1 MAQCESGARA
11 SVDVTATRVEDFASF
26 DTVDTIR
33 NAKDDGIRKSSRV
46 HPFKQSQD
54 EVQVVQQRLSLTGR
68 GSKLTFPVTKNTTPS
83 QSDTDRFDDLS
94 SMTMAESVETAG
106 GVAYLLI
113 TLVLS
118 MYYLKMLAPVMT
130 NDLWWADFNAS
141 GAHSYLIDVFNS
153 NLNLNVNNTAKYLDV
168 TAGGFSKDY
177 STFYTP
183 IRISPLY
190 ERIVR
195 ADQATNLTAAIIAL
209 QEYPRPESAWT
220 QYCWVD
226 FNRMWEVAHTAKRQ
240 TRCGRR
246 YTANAAMYWETIFRL
261 INWNKY
267 MTKYASKFKFAMGR
281 MLNSTTE
288 GKHWLKQTANA
299 FVSVETEVAVWKA
312 AGLTTYQWQWANHVT
327 WGVKESMDVINAFGA
342 TQSLSIK
349 QVATERKGSWTTI
362 VLSWGPWNDYMFGL
376 PFIRSDPRHARFMEP
391 CSYDD
396 FLLDPGNYTCDPCD
410 PVFNPDEYMSC
421 SYNCE
426 TMLDIGGTPGFGLT
440 HNHVGPFGSI
450 DALFVPAP
458 PSLLVLSSSFTLAI
472 TTWMQTQDAFN
483 TAMTIIPSLTVDPVP
498 MKWQSTENGTFTY
511 MGGDITC
518 PTREPKP
525 YVQSSFS
532 FDVSCTNQERH
543 KMLLHPRNALF
554 AYLISSKL
562 PIGALKS
569 TSDSAIIAEWCGA
582 VCPTLASS
590 CAQVLG
596 AVVNASKQLPTTT
609 TVALTT
615 LARRA
620 QSDVTAL
627 QVKTIQYAKYTSTA
641 TDHEYGSSATDVWL
655 EQLVLSDDDKWD
667 FFGWVYMFEW
677 AEASREVVSFEGD
690 NGIFA
695 LVSDKATPLINEAQ
709 YLEVPKS
716 ACQYVWVV
724 SAIVSVILV
733 IVGFVMTTYT
743 ALLRGRIVG
752 RNLFQFN
759 RIVGAV
765 WIGRP
770 FLMIRGMTAIV
781 LLSTA
786 PIRFMSQKRI
796 ASFEFHPRT
805 LLESMLVSGEAM
817 WITYIVNDFML
828 PLTRNAQSNF
838 APLSAGLSWLVYVCW
853 DMSAPPALYATLDR
867 NCDINYFRST
877 VVCHSGAVQLGDA
890 QRVMTLLFIQLV
902 SIIMSFG
909 AVCVW
914 QCVNRHLPA
923 PTFCGHLLLSG
934 TATAFLH
941 KDIVLNGALLIDRAS
956 CVMCGLLTFRQ
967 YIFDLKLWLLTTQQ
981 QIPTGDPSA
990 SAKPRVFKW
999 NMPVFLAPYLKSELV
1014 TSPSPSPPSP
1024 KDHRPQRPK
1033 RVATL
1038 IGLGY
1043 MCATVFGSV
1052 TYLSLTKTSMAN
1064 DFWWANYNASREHVF
1079 IARMYNREMVLRPE
1093 ANSIALDDHIFVDD
1107 TNYSSVLDT
1116 AVGVFMPPLYVSQ
1129 IKLADATK
1137 LAVVVRGLRHM
1148 DACLAPWIATQYC
1161 WLDFQQ
1167 RWEMANSVA
1176 RQARCASKYAT
1187 NGAVYLEAVL
1197 RNVQWATLQS
1207 CWGRSLEIAI
1217 AAPLRLSSDGST
1229 WWASLESTVTS
1240 ELDEVAIWHSHN
1252 ISTYDTDWQDY
1263 KSIGIIDTYNIQ
1275 NAFGF
1280 SYPMTLKH
1288 TNGSLQLNA
1297 QTSMKMYWAFASDL
1311 WAVTD
1316 PSTFIFGKSLV
1327 RQTGQFAF
1335 ANVSMESV
1343 LLQNGTVAQVES
1355 GAFAIFR
1362 DTIGPFGSVDV
1373 KHVAVP
1379 PSVVRF
1385 VLHVTD
1391 TLTLLRTKSLSLSVH
1406 YSALDDQTQFAY
1418 IPAPWLESGQV
1429 YGVGGN
1435 IMCPESAK
1443 WVLVEGLCML
1453 TGGACNVGVGE
1464 FISPTTFS
1472 RLAGVIALNMVVPS
1486 VNTTHEG
1493 TALCSNVVMVSVRVC
1508 QDLMLDRPLSFL
1520 KNSSYFGDNE
1530 AWFSTMAA
1538 LAATAQADV
1547 RNVGVEVFQ
1556 YGTGESTSSNV
1567 TFLRHT
1573 LFDESLPGFHLL
1585 SWYLVVEWCLAQRE
1599 VISLQGDRGTIN
1611 LLTYHSAD
1619 VGSLVN
1625 PLELPVNVALYIR
1638 YACLYVTSAI
1648 ICVAF
1653 LSTLY
1658 LLANRG
1664 YMEGLNMLELNRV
1677 AGVVWVGRTLLF
1689 VRGLA
1694 AISLLSTQ
1702 VLTLTPVGDQWG
1714 FRDPRV
1720 IVDETATDQAMRFF
1734 KTFLAAGEVSWLG
1747 FVLSDMLIVMTQQ
1760 YTTAYVFKCNFMV
1773 WGASALLSWII
1784 PATHTATMTRQC
1796 EMPQVDFQLVCTS
1809 GTIAIGSFGR
1819 FVTLIGVCV
1828 GSIAIC
1834 YAYERLRH
1842 PHLET
1847 QGQASYFLSAS
1858 AKYMFEPKH
1867 WTKEKVYYI
1876 DPASAV
1882 INGILSIQVKNTFYI
1897 FDLKIWRFFVI
1908 DEPHLKRKRLHDEGA
1923 FHLLQA
1929 IPLTD

>member
-1 MAQCESGARA
+1 MAKCEPGARA
-11 SVDVTATRVEDFASF
+11 SMDVTATRMEDFASF
-26 DTVDTIR
+26 DTIR
-33 NAKDDGIRKSSRV
+33 NSKDAIRMSSRV
-46 HPFKQSQD
+46 HPFDQSHD
-54 EVQVVQQRLSLTGR
+54 KVDDIEVVQQRFSLTGR
-68 GSKLTFPVTKNTTPS
+68 GSKPTFPVTQHTSPS
-83 QSDTDRFDDLS
+83 TWVADQFDDFL
-94 SMTMAESVETAG
+94 SMTIAESVETAG
-106 GVAYLLI
+106 GIAYLLI
-113 TLVLS
+113 TLALS
-118 MYYLKMLAPVMT
+118 MYYLKVLAPVMT
-130 NDLWWADFNAS
+130 NDLWWANFNAS
-141 GAHSYLIDVFNS
+141 GAHSYLIDVFN
-153 NLNLNVNNTAKYLDV
+153 NHLNLSVNHTAKDLDV
-168 TAGGFSKDY
+168 TAGGFTKDY

-183 IRISPLY
+183 IHISPLY

-195 ADQATNLTAAIIAL
+195 ADQATNLTAAIISL
-209 QEYPRPESAWT
+209 RGYTGPEWAST

-226 FNRMWEVAHTAKRQ
+226 FNRRWEVAHTAKRQ

-261 INWNKY
+261 VIWDSY
-267 MTKYASKFKFAMGR
+267 MTTSASKFEFAMGR
-281 MLNSTTE
+281 MLNASME
-288 GKHWLKQTANA
+288 GRDWLDRTADG
-299 FVSVETEVAVWKA
+299 FVSVDAEVAVWKA
-312 AGLTTYQWQWANHVT
+312 AGMTTYEWQWTNYFT
-327 WGVKESMDVINAFGA
+327 WGVKESVDVTNAFGA

-349 QVATERKGSWTTI
+349 KVAMEIRGSWTTLM
-362 VLSWGPWNDYMFGL
+362 LSWGPWNDFLFGL
-376 PFIRSDPRHARFMEP
+376 PFIRSDPLHARFMSP

-396 FLLDPGNYTCDPCD
+396 YLLDPGNYTCDPCD
-410 PVFNPDEYMSC
+410 PVFNPDEYTSC
-421 SYNCE
+421 MYNFE
-426 TMLDIGGTPGFGLT
+426 AILGEGGTPGFGLT
-440 HNHVGPFGSI
+440 HDHIGPFGSI
-450 DALFVPAP
+450 DAFFVPAP
-458 PSLLVLSSSFTLAI
+458 PSLLVLSSAFTLAI

-483 TAMTIIPSLTVDPVP
+483 AAMTMIPSLTVDPVP
-498 MKWQSTENGTFTY
+498 MKWQSTANGTFTY

-543 KMLLHPRNALF
+543 RMLLHPRNALF
-554 AYLISSKL
+554 AYLISSKP
-562 PIGALKS
+562 PIGTLQS
-569 TSDSAIIAEWCGA
+569 MSDSAIIAKWCGTL
-582 VCPTLASS
+582 CPTLASS

-609 TVALTT
+609 TVPFTT

-627 QVKTIQYAKYTSTA
+627 QVKTIQFAKYISTT
-641 TDHEYGSSATDVWL
+641 TDHEDGSSSSPTDVWL
-655 EQLVLSDDDKWD
+655 EQLVLSGDDKWD

-695 LVSDKATPLINEAQ
+695 LVSDKSAPLMYEAQ
-709 YLEVPKS
+709 GLEVPKS
-716 ACQYVWVV
+716 ACQYVWVI
-724 SAIVSVILV
+724 SAIMSVILV
-733 IVGFVMTTYT
+733 IVGLIMTAYT

-765 WIGRP
+765 WLGRP

-786 PIRFMSQKRI
+786 PIRVILQKRI
-796 ASFEFHPRT
+796 TSFEFHPRT

-817 WITYIVNDFML
+817 WITYVFNDFLL
-828 PLTRNAQSNF
+828 PLSRNAEPNF

-853 DMSAPPALYATLDR
+853 DMSAPTSLYATLDR
-867 NCDINYFRST
+867 NCAIDFARLT
-877 VVCHSGAVQLGDA
+877 VVCQSGAVQLGDA
-890 QRVMTLLFIQLV
+890 QIAMTLFFIQLV
-902 SIIMSFG
+902 CIVMSFG
-909 AVCVW
+909 AVWLWRCM
-914 QCVNRHLPA
+914 NRHPPA
-923 PTFCGHLLLSG
+923 PGFSGHLLLSG
-934 TATAFLH
+934 TATTFLR

-956 CVMCGLLTFRQ
+956 CVMCGLLTFRR

-981 QIPTGDPSA
+981 NIPTGEPSA

-999 NMPVFLAPYLKSELV
+999 NMPVFLAPSLKSGLV
-1014 TSPSPSPPSP
+1014 TPPSNCPLPP

-1033 RVATL
+1033 RVISL
-1038 IGLGY
+1038 LGLGY

-1052 TYLSLTKTSMAN
+1052 TYLSLTKTNMAN
-1064 DFWWANYNASREHVF
+1064 DFWWVNYNASREHVF
-1079 IARMYNREMVLRPE
+1079 IARMYNRERWRISLTCSLPPEVRFGAASRGQFNCTRRPHLRRRCQ
-1093 ANSIALDDHIFVDD
+1093 LQ
-1107 TNYSSVLDT
+1107 LR
-1116 AVGVFMPPLYVSQ
+1116 VGHCRG
-1129 IKLADATK
+1129 DATK

-1217 AAPLRLSSDGST
+1217 AAPLRSSSHGSA
-1229 WWASLESTVTS
+1229 WWTSLESTVTS
-1240 ELDEVAIWHSHN
+1240 ELDEVAVWHTHN
-1252 ISTYDTDWQDY
+1252 ISTFDTDWQNY

-1288 TNGSLQLNA
+1288 TNGSFQLNA

-1327 RQTGQFAF
+1327 RQMGQFAF
-1335 ANVSMESV
+1335 ANVSMESLV
-1343 LLQNGTVAQVES
+1343 LQNGTVAQVES
-1355 GAFAIFR
+1355 GAFATFR

-1385 VLHVTD
+1385 VLHVKD
-1391 TLTLLRTKSLSLSVH
+1391 TMTLLRTKSLSLSAE
-1406 YSALDDQTQFAY
+1406 YSALYDPSEFCH
-1418 IPAPWLESGQV
+1418 IPASWFESGQV
-1429 YGVGGN
+1429 YGAGGN
-1435 IMCPESAK
+1435 IMCPESTT
-1443 WVLVEGLCML
+1443 LQCR
-1453 TGGACNVGVGE
+1453 VGE
-1464 FISPTTFS
+1464 FITPTTFS
-1472 RLAGVIALNMVVPS
+1472 RLTAVIALNMVVPS

-1493 TALCSNVVMVSVRVC
+1493 TALCPNVVGVSVDVC
-1508 QDLMLDRPLSFL
+1508 QALMLDRPLSFL

-1530 AWFSTMAA
+1530 VWFSTMAA

-1547 RNVGVEVFQ
+1547 RNVAVEVFQ
-1556 YGTGESTSSNV
+1556 YGTVESTSSNV
-1567 TFLRHT
+1567 TFLRHA
-1573 LFDESLPGFHLL
+1573 LFDESLP
-1585 SWYLVVEWCLAQRE
+1585 AQRE
-1599 VISLQGDRGTIN
+1599 VISLQGDRGTIS
-1611 LLTYHSAD
+1611 LLSTNSPD
-1619 VGSLVN
+1619 VDSLVN
-1625 PLELPVNVALYIR
+1625 PLEVPVNVASYIR

-1658 LLANRG
+1658 LLVNRG
-1664 YMEGLNMLELNRV
+1664 YVEGLNMLELNRV

-1702 VLTLTPVGDQWG
+1702 VLTLTPVGYQWG
-1714 FRDPRV
+1714 FSDPRV
-1720 IVDETATDQAMRFF
+1720 MVDETAIDQSMRFF

-1747 FVLSDMLIVMTQQ
+1747 FVLSDMLIVVTHQ
-1760 YTTAYVFKCNFMV
+1760 YTTAYMFKCHFMV
-1773 WGASALLSWII
+1773 WAVSALLSWIV
-1784 PATHTATMTRQC
+1784 PATHTATMARQC
-1796 EMPQVDFQLVCTS
+1796 EMPQVDFQLVCIS

-1819 FVTLIGVCV
+1819 FVSLIGVCV
-1828 GSIAIC
+1828 GSIVIC
-1834 YAYERLRH
+1834 YIYERLRH
-1842 PHLET
+1842 PHLEAPGHT
-1847 QGQASYFLSAS
+1847 SYFLSAS
-1858 AKYMFEPKH
+1858 AKYVYNPKR
-1867 WTKEKVYYI
+1867 WMEGKVYYI

-1882 INGILSIQVKNTFYI
+1882 INGMLSIQVKNTFYI
-1897 FDLKIWRFFVI
+1897 FDVKVWRLFVI
-1908 DEPHLKRKRLHDEGA
+1908 DEPNLKRKRLHDEGA
-1923 FHLLQA
+1923 VHLLQA